1 MSATSWGTLLGVQT
15 TEIGVKI
22 GVSIRALKPKMQR
35 GQAGFVTGMLQF
47 QHCPLATPLHGTIKP
62 QSKMPAVLRL
72 RLQSLLPAPMNRATV
87 HKVSLQSTL
96 TTRVLVSTQA
106 PCLPSSIVFP
116 SIRESNHHCS
126 MDRCIRPI
134 QGLMIVSRTIGV
146 LDSVA
151 LSTFQTQETG
161 PSISRAMMEANCGLM
176 GPVLL
181 PITAHTVCEKCLE

>member
-1 MSATSWGTLLGVQT
+1 MSATSWDTLLGVQT

-22 GVSIRALKPKMQR
+22 GVSIQVLKPKMQR

-96 TTRVLVSTQA
+96 TTKVLASIQA
-106 PCLPSSIVFP
+106 LCPPSSTVFL
-116 SIRESNHHCS
+116 SIRELNHHCS
-126 MDRCIRPI
+126 TDPCILPI
-134 QGLMIVSRTIGV
+134 QDLMIVSRTIGV
-146 LDSVA
+146 HDLVA
-151 LSTFQTQETG
+151 SSIFQTQETG
-161 PSISRAMMEANCGLM
+161 LSISRAMMEVNCGLM

-181 PITAHTVCEKCLE
+181 PITAHTACEKSQE

>member
-1 MSATSWGTLLGVQT
+1 MHRGVQT
-15 TEIGVKI
+15 TATGVKI
-22 GVSIRALKPKMQR
+22 GASIRALRPKMQR
-35 GQAGFVTGMLQF
+35 GRAGFVTGMLQF

-62 QSKMPAVLRL
+62 QSKMPAVHPWK
-72 RLQSLLPAPMNRATV
+72 LQSLLLAPMNRATV

-116 SIRESNHHCS
+116 SIRELNHRCS

-151 LSTFQTQETG
+151 SSTSLTQGTG
-161 PSISRAMMEANCGLM
+161 PSISRVMTEVNCGLM
-176 GPVLL
+176 EPVSL
-181 PITAHTVCEKCLE
+181 PITAHTACEKCQE